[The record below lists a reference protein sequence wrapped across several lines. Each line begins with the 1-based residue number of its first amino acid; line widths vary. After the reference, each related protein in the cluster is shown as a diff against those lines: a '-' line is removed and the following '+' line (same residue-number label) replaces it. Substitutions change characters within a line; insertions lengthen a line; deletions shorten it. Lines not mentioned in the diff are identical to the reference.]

1 MSASEPVHIKEV
13 KVTLLL
19 FGGHQQALFIKPED
33 PLLNQLYTAAYDQA
47 QHRPSQELFQIPLDH
62 GRSSLCFP
70 AQHLTGIIT
79 EPPMLVKQQGQQMQP
94 RAPLTEQI
102 FPSYFVQLE
111 NFLSAEAHHALLQYV
126 KRRETDFSRTVTEI
140 NKHPGYRKSKAIYEF
155 PEFSEMMCA
164 RVRACVPDVLQQLGE
179 ELFEMDRL
187 ECQLTAHNENDF
199 YKIHNDNGSDKTA
212 ARELTYVYYF
222 NREPKAF
229 SGGELKLY
237 DSRIENNYYVE
248 ADSYKIVQPLNN
260 SIVFFLARY
269 MHEVM
274 PVSCPSKQ
282 FEDGRF
288 TINGWVRRK

>member
-1 MSASEPVHIKEV
+1 MSAHEQVQLKEI

-19 FGGHQQALFIKPED
+19 SGGHQQDLILQPDD
-33 PLLNQLYTAAYDQA
+33 PLLSRLYAAAYDQA
-47 QHRPSQELFQIPLDH
+47 QNSPPQELFQIPINQ

-70 AQHLTGIIT
+70 AQYLAGIIT
-79 EPPMLVKQQGQQMQP
+79 EPPMLVKQQGLQMQP
-94 RAPLTEQI
+94 RAVLQDEV
-102 FPSYFVQLE
+102 FPSYFVQMK
-111 NFLSAEAHHALLQYV
+111 NFLSNDEYRELMEYV
-126 KRRETDFSRTVTEI
+126 IRREADFSHTITEI

-155 PEFSEMMCA
+155 PAFSDMIIE
-164 RVRACVPDVLQQLGE
+164 RVRACVPDVIQQLGE
-179 ELFEMDRL
+179 DAFEIDRL
-187 ECQLTAHNENDF
+187 ECQLTAHNENDY

-212 ARELTYVYYF
+212 SRELTYVYYF
-222 NREPKAF
+222 HREPKAF

-248 ADSYKIVQPLNN
+248 AESYKIVEPINN
-260 SIVFFLARY
+260 SMVFFLARY

-282 FEDGRF
+282 FADGRF